1 MTGGTGTRLIRTA
14 ARAQAGGTTVLL
26 LTGCVS
32 AAAQL
37 TLPAVLGE
45 TVDGLVGGD
54 DFTRWLGVCGALV
67 VIYVAC
73 EAYSDYTAGVVQA
86 RSALFLR
93 RSATARLVGAGPHA
107 RTTRGPGGFAAQ
119 LLEGASAAAMG
130 SNAAVWLALSLLP
143 ALVSLIML
151 WRTDVW
157 VGLVFSCGLP
167 VVAWCLRSF
176 ATDSSRLIS
185 RYLEE
190 QSTVSSRLAEALG
203 GARTIAASHTLEREV
218 ARIVEP
224 LPRLRRSGDAL
235 WRLQARTAAQGN
247 VLFPLLHVAVLA
259 TAGLALGRGRIS
271 AGQLLAVSEYA
282 AMGTGLGMSLL
293 FVNQLA
299 RARAGAE
306 QLHTYAALPPME
318 YGDSTL
324 PEPTG
329 AAAVTGAGVE
339 LKGTT
344 VRRDGRTLLSGIDI
358 SVQPGELLALVGQ
371 SGSGKS
377 TVAALMGRLLDP
389 DQGEVLLDGVPVR
402 RLSRAALRRC
412 VVFAFERPE
421 LIGVDIADTIS
432 AGAPHATPDDVARAA
447 GLARA
452 ASFIERMP
460 NGYRTDVESVVLS
473 GGEMQRIGLARAFVR
488 PARLVLLD
496 DATSSLD
503 MATEHEIDRALATDT
518 SGATRVMVAH
528 RASSAARADTVVWL
542 EAGRV
547 RAVGTHSG
555 LWDLPGYRAVFQ
567 QRAESGA
574 APDAAGAGR

>member
-1 MTGGTGTRLIRTA
+1 MGGTGTRLLRTA

-26 LTGCVS
+26 VTGCVS

-37 TLPAVLGE
+37 ALPAVLGE

-67 VIYVAC
+67 VIYVVS
-73 EAYSDYTAGVVQA
+73 ETYSDYTAGVVQA

-93 RSATARLVGAGPHA
+93 RLATARLVGAGPHA
-107 RTTRGPGGFAAQ
+107 RTARGPGGFAAQ
-119 LLEGASAAAMG
+119 LLEGAGAAAMG
-130 SNAAVWLALSLLP
+130 SNAAVWLVLSLLP
-143 ALVSLIML
+143 ALVSLVML

-167 VVAWCLRSF
+167 IVAWCLRSF
-176 ATDSSRLIS
+176 AADSSRLIT

-218 ARIVEP
+218 ARVVEP

-235 WRLQARTAAQGN
+235 WRLQARTAARGN

-259 TAGLALGRGRIS
+259 TAGLALGRGHIS

-299 RARAGAE
+299 RARAGAD
-306 QLHTYAALPPME
+306 QLHTYTALAPMA
-318 YGDSTL
+318 YGGSTL

-329 AAAVTGAGVE
+329 APTAGVGVE
-339 LKGTT
+339 LKGTA
-344 VRRDGRTLLSGIDI
+344 VRRDGRSLLSGIDI
-358 SVQPGELLALVGQ
+358 SVQAGELLALVGR

-402 RLSRAALRRC
+402 QLTRTALRRC

-421 LIGVDIADTIS
+421 LVGMDIADTIA
-432 AGAPHATPDDVARAA
+432 AGAPHATLDDVARAA

-460 NGYRTDVESVVLS
+460 NGYRTEVESVVLS

-542 EAGRV
+542 EAGHV

-567 QRAESGA
+567 ERAESGA
-574 APDAAGAGR
+574 APGAAGAGR